1 MSIINQAMIF
11 AAGHATRMRPLTD
24 DLPKPLLQVNGKP
37 LLTHIID
44 HLVLEGVSK
53 IIINGFHAINHL
65 HDYMNDIRTQYPNID
80 FILSKEDE
88 LLETGGGAVKAL
100 PHIDTDT
107 PLYMIN
113 GDAFWVNSNAGRT
126 LKQLEN
132 TWNETMGC
140 LLLLQ
145 PTTSMD
151 MTEAVG
157 DYDIDNHGRAK
168 RSYDKTGDY
177 MFTGIR
183 VIDPT
188 IMNGRA
194 AEKFSFLEFMD
205 ECEKRN
211 TLYAMAHEG
220 DWYHLSTPS
229 DLDEVNAMF
238 PLEKDHA

>member
-1 MSIINQAMIF
+1 MINQALIF

-24 DLPKPLLQVNGKP
+24 DLPKPLLQVNGQP

-44 HLVLEGVSK
+44 HLIVEGVTT
-53 IIINGFHAINHL
+53 IIINGFHAIDHL
-65 HDYMNDIRTQYPNID
+65 HDYMNDIRVEYPNID

-100 PHIDTDT
+100 PHIDMDT

-113 GDAFWVNSNAGRT
+113 GDAYWVNASQGRT
-126 LKQLEN
+126 INQLQN
-132 TWNETMGC
+132 TWHEGMEC

-145 PTTSMD
+145 STTSMN

-157 DYDIDNHGRAK
+157 DYNINDNALAV
-168 RSYDKTGDY
+168 RSHDKSGEF

-183 VIDPT
+183 IIDPK
-188 IMNGRA
+188 ILNGRA
-194 AEKFSFLEFMD
+194 IHKFSFLEFMD
-205 ECEKRN
+205 GCENNN
-211 TLYAMAHEG
+211 TLHAIAHEG
-220 DWYHLSTPS
+220 DWYHLSTPV

-238 PLEKDHA
+238 TTLKKDHA